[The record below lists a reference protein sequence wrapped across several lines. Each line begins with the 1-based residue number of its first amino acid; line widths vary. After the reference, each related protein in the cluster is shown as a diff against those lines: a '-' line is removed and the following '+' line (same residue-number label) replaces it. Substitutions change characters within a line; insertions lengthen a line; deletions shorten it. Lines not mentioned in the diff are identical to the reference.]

1 MHLLLAVFGEE
12 LLCAGLLSPKKTLLK
27 MKLLFR
33 RKLSQ
38 SCRDCLL
45 IIAFEHL
52 DPGEHPSSLPLLLPV
67 TVLGQTPLAL
77 LPLLG
82 LPEDTCVRDRKVRER
97 NLGQEAGTSYVT
109 SDKDLGPLIC
119 QVGMRSCLRLSKFS
133 QGLGT
138 HMSKQYLEAE
148 SAEH

>member
-27 MKLLFR
+27 VKLLFR

-82 LPEDTCVRDRKVRER
+82 LPEDTCVRDRK
-97 NLGQEAGTSYVT
+97 GQRTQFGSRGRDYVT

>member
-27 MKLLFR
+27 VKLLFR

-77 LPLLG
+77 LPSWASLRIHASETG
-82 LPEDTCVRDRKVRER
+82 RDRER